1 MSPVYRLL
9 LRTLTSRARL
19 VAMGFFALLPVIVAV
34 AIRARPGADRGQAGF
49 ALIDAYGLS
58 LLAPVTALAFASA
71 ALGDLVDDRTL
82 VYIWLRPLPTWQLA
96 GAALGATLTI
106 AVPLT
111 VVPLVAAA
119 AISGAG
125 GSLVS
130 ATAASSAVAVVGY
143 GSVFLTLGLR
153 VQRALVW
160 GLAYVLIW
168 EGAVG
173 RTARGAA
180 RLSIGIH
187 ARSLLAH
194 LDHHSLPKLSTSAP
208 VAVFAPL
215 AAAAAAVAL
224 TVRWLATADVA

>member
-1 MSPVYRLL
+1 MTAVYRLL

-19 VAMGFFALLPVIVAV
+19 VAMGVFALLPVVVAI
-34 AIRARPGADRGQAGF
+34 AIRARAGVDQAQAGF
-49 ALIDAYGLS
+49 NLIDAYGLS

-71 ALGDLVDDRTL
+71 ALGDLVEDRTM
-82 VYIWLRPLPTWQLA
+82 VYVWLRPLPTWQLA
-96 GAALGATLTI
+96 GAALAATLSI
-106 AVPLT
+106 AMPLT
-111 VVPLVAAA
+111 VVPLVVAAA
-119 AISGAG
+119 LSGAG
-125 GSLVS
+125 GTLVA

-143 GSVFLTLGLR
+143 GAVFLALGLR

-194 LDHHSLPKLSTSAP
+194 LDHHALPKLSTSTP
-208 VAVFAPL
+208 VAIIVPAV
-215 AAAAAAVAL
+215 AAVVAWAL
-224 TVRWLATADVA
+224 TVRWLTTADVA